1 MQMKDRL
8 SQLRGEIKTKAQSAV
23 SGIYGITLKLSK
35 EEIEALIKKLLRK
48 AAFTF
53 RDPEKRSGLFANE
66 IFAVLLAQQWF
77 NPNKKSSE
85 GVGDYAASFNPIPT
99 PLIALI
105 ATAVKCALK
114 SWESG
119 TYKNI
124 SFTEHDY
131 AKVYRR
137 HSRSLAR
144 FKEKQPA
151 NLLKL
156 CRKLWE
162 DSWFVFHFGMC
173 CNY

>member
-1 MQMKDRL
+1 VLMF
-8 SQLRGEIKTKAQSAV
+8 A
-23 SGIYGITLKLSK
+23 
-35 EEIEALIKKLLRK
+35 
-48 AAFTF
+48 
-53 RDPEKRSGLFANE
+53 KRSGLFANE

-77 NPNKKSSE
+77 DPNKKSSE

-105 ATAVKCALK
+105 ATTVECALK

-119 TYKNI
+119 TYKNV

-144 FKEKQPA
+144 FEEKQPA

-162 DSWFVFHFGMC
+162 DSWFVFHFGTC
-173 CNY
+173 CDY